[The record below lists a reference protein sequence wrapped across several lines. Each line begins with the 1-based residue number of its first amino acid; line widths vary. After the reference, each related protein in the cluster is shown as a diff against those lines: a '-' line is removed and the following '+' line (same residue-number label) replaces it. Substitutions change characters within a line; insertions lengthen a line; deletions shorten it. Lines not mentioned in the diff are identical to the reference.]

1 MLMQIIYHK
10 STYVTPNAGRPQAFR
25 RAGAGEEKRHENP
38 ISQIARFGGD
48 IKSRF
53 PEILKKN
60 TGVGGGGRV
69 GRSNGLLLGL
79 FTGGHMLGG
88 RIGHA

>member
-60 TGVGGGGRV
+60 TGVGVGGARG
-69 GRSNGLLLGL
+69 
-79 FTGGHMLGG
+79 
-88 RIGHA
+88 